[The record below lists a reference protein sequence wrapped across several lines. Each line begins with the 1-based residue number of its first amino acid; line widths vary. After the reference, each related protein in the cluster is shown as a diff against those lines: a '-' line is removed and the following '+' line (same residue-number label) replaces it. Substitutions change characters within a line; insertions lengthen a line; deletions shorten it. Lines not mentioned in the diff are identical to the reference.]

1 MPTTIPVVPRTV
13 NTGDISRLGIS
24 IEDCFAVVLF
34 GGIGLLAT
42 LIAII
47 CDVHGYLVLHT
58 QRIYEKVALLAFDLL
73 ACIIAMR
80 IDTRPPFSA
89 LFTLSLSMIAAV

>member
-47 CDVHGYLVLHT
+47 CDVHG
-58 QRIYEKVALLAFDLL
+58 IWF
-73 ACIIAMR
+73 
-80 IDTRPPFSA
+80 
-89 LFTLSLSMIAAV
+89 

>member
-13 NTGDISRLGIS
+13 NTGDISRLGTP

-47 CDVHGYLVLHT
+47 CDVQGSWFSKAPQ
-58 QRIYEKVALLAFDLL
+58 QRDYSV
-73 ACIIAMR
+73 
-80 IDTRPPFSA
+80 P
-89 LFTLSLSMIAAV
+89 